1 MNHQIEAGG
10 DILSLEDMQKA
21 LCSATQ
27 LYGYKSVVLDVVEN
41 SKFKNKNNP
50 KVGLIALSTD
60 QTIESDFNK
69 ICNNLPLNIFINR
82 IHNQNPLTKENLL
95 KMQDDLESVTHK
107 ILPNEK
113 INTIAYGCTSGTIAI
128 GEDKVKELIL
138 LGKKDCYVTTP
149 VTSAIK
155 AFKQMNVKKI
165 ALFTPYPDKV
175 NKTILEYFIKKN
187 IDVTSFT
194 SLNLNLDSEF
204 ANVDPNYIL
213 EISSKLEM
221 KNADALFISC
231 TALPVLSILD
241 ELEKKLKKPVLSSN
255 QTLIWDT
262 IRSIGY
268 KSPIKGYGK
277 LLEK

>member
-1 MNHQIEAGG
+1 MTIAIKHF
-10 DILSLEDMQKA
+10 D
-21 LCSATQ
+21 T
-27 LYGYKSVVLDVVEN
+27 
-41 SKFKNKNNP
+41 KFKKELNP

-60 QTIESDFNK
+60 QTIEGDFNN
-69 ICNNLPLNIFINR
+69 ICKNLPLEIFINR

-95 KMQDDLESVTHK
+95 KMREDLASVTKK
-107 ILPNEK
+107 ILPDEK
-113 INTIAYGCTSGTIAI
+113 LNTIAYGCTSGTIAI
-128 GEDKVKELIL
+128 GENNVKEKIL
-138 LGKKDCYVTTP
+138 SVKPGSYVTTP

-155 AFKQMNVKKI
+155 AFNQLKINKI
-165 ALFTPYPDKV
+165 ALFTPYPEAV
-175 NKTILEYFIKKN
+175 NKTILDYFNKKN
-187 IDVTSFT
+187 IEVSSFA

-231 TALPVLSILD
+231 TALPVLGILSK
-241 ELEKKLKKPVLSSN
+241 LESKILKPVLSSN

-262 IRSIGY
+262 LRSIGY

-277 LLEK
+277 LLEN

>member
-1 MNHQIEAGG
+1 MT
-10 DILSLEDMQKA
+10 LSIKHID
-21 LCSATQ
+21 
-27 LYGYKSVVLDVVEN
+27 
-41 SKFKNKNNP
+41 SKFKNKNKP

-60 QTIESDFNK
+60 QTIEGDFNT
-69 ICNNLPLNIFINR
+69 ICKNLPLDIFVNR

-95 KMQDDLESVTHK
+95 KMEEDLESVANK
-107 ILPNEK
+107 ILPDEK

-128 GEDKVKELIL
+128 GENQVKEKIL
-138 LGKKDCYVTTP
+138 SAKPGCYVTTP
-149 VTSAIK
+149 ITSAMK
-155 AFKQMNVKKI
+155 AFQQMNIKKI
-165 ALFTPYPDKV
+165 ALFTPYPDAV
-175 NKTILEYFIKKN
+175 NKTILEYFTKKN
-187 IDVTSFT
+187 IEVSSFA

-213 EISSKLEM
+213 EISSKLET

-231 TALPVLSILD
+231 TALPVLNILD
-241 ELEKKLKKPVLSSN
+241 KLEQTIKKPVLSSN

-277 LLEK
+277 LLEN

>member
-1 MNHQIEAGG
+1 MSINIKHFI
-10 DILSLEDMQKA
+10 
-21 LCSATQ
+21 T
-27 LYGYKSVVLDVVEN
+27 
-41 SKFKNKNNP
+41 KFKKEFNP
-50 KVGLIALSTD
+50 KVGVIALSTD
-60 QTIESDFNK
+60 QTIEGDFNNVCK
-69 ICNNLPLNIFINR
+69 NLPLDIFINR

-95 KMQDDLESVTHK
+95 KMENDLESVANK
-107 ILPNEK
+107 ILPDEK

-128 GEDKVKELIL
+128 GEDKVKEKIL
-138 LGKKDCYVTTP
+138 LAKPGCYVTTP

-155 AFKQMNVKKI
+155 AFKQMNIKKI
-165 ALFTPYPDKV
+165 ALFTPYPDAV

-187 IDVTSFT
+187 IEVSSFA

-213 EISSKLEM
+213 EISSKLET

-231 TALPVLSILD
+231 TALPVLNILGK
-241 ELEKKLKKPVLSSN
+241 LEQTIKKPVLSSN

-277 LLEK
+277 LLEN